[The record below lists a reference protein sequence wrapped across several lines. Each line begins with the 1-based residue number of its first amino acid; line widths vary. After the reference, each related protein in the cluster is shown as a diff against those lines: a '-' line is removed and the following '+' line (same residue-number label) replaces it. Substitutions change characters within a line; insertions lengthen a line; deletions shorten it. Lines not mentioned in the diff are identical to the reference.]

1 MPAPRDGRP
10 PLPAEPTS
18 AADLSATLYV
28 SSLPAHTTS
37 DDMHAT
43 FSPFGSVTRVSI
55 KSNTSHRTYAHVAFS
70 TSAAARA
77 ALEAL
82 DGQQPTL
89 VSPMPPPGTFD
100 AQPGP
105 SRGMGIVFAR
115 TPEERKGRVSATP
128 GAGPPQATERDGF
141 ADPSFGADAGGL
153 FRMSQTPNPTA
164 AAGVKPEPSPS
175 PQKQRRAVA
184 RSTQNG
190 DHPLERVGAPGQSL
204 PFRSGTAF
212 PPNAARSDSGNPT
225 RTPMDAPSPMQH
237 AFDTDG
243 IAVHRARLPQAARG
257 DSPAAQKQ
265 RRLFLVA
272 QIKRLT
278 AAGDKVVLSSRIEGD
293 EVVVEHM
300 REEEMAESQPAYPT
314 AHGHASGEEP
324 SLPVRPALSTPA
336 GVLSREEDEE
346 DDDIV
351 FQEVPDVKPVLT
363 PREPARPVRP
373 AAAVPNIR
381 PMDGVRNDEAEDVDQ
396 LATPEP
402 AADDVRFPLAFLP
415 ESRAD
420 SKATYATVD
429 TFINEYF
436 RRFDE
441 SRSSLESFY
450 TANAL
455 LSIKVDT
462 KVPARLLS
470 PALPFSPQWLA
481 VRDKIASTPVAITNA
496 VRLLPAVSHNL
507 DQLSFTARA
516 VPELRVKTRSRAPIM
531 LHVVGRFEEFLE
543 KTMRAFSRTFVIVPR
558 PSQTSGAGGGGFLV
572 HSDQLTVR
580 HAVRDEPA
588 SILVR
593 EPPFSP
599 ASQRQ
604 APVNRAPPAV
614 LPPSPPF
621 NTATPNDTAADAV
634 TEGSRSAA
642 PRSQAVSAQSLG
654 EGRGAGA
661 PAASNPAPAVTAP
674 ASGPRSASSSNRPPA
689 SRPRSP
695 EPASVGMAPRS
706 PASESSRSEGEAGS
720 AQTSVSLELQRRP
733 LPSAIAAVRSA
744 TALGKR
750 AADVEPTETRSR
762 KKRVGK
768 ESAEK
773 DAAVRTGNSTEGANG
788 PEAEAAASRM
798 YTAEELR
805 RFVQAEVRAQL
816 ARASSSGAGTAVGT
830 EDEGDESMATASD
843 ANEGVSD
850 RRRRSTKAA
859 EQAAQEKV
867 VAAAAAAERKRQA
880 KAEAIR
886 VQKEKE
892 KALKAGPPLGT
903 GLGKSDARIV
913 IAGGAQ
919 SLLHGFNGASNKLRY
934 MVDTGSSYLAVSHVG
949 DIVEFMPNPASL
961 STSVRKLHA
970 SSSDTYRVDD
980 YAWSDA
986 KDTLVVG
993 YLGVRHGGVVEQPQN
1008 GSRLIQDKVAV
1019 RPHKAGGVT
1028 ALTTLP
1034 GTGRLRFVT
1043 GGEDKQLHIWS
1054 RSRST
1059 QQYSTDAIHSNHSS
1073 MITSLAYMRERN
1085 WLVSSGKDKRLQ
1097 AYDVEHLTSA
1107 WQAILH
1113 DPIMTVEPMKSDPFL
1128 VLARTASSRDQF
1140 AAYDIRRPPTASAVL
1155 TFGYDLAPHRSS
1167 KGALAS
1173 TNMGRYFRGAQCD
1186 TIFAFPDYS
1195 SGVKLWDLRNVR
1207 TAQTHLDLKRQD
1219 LPDLGRAKVVQAAFR
1234 GRTELCLMDT
1244 SHVTRVNI
1252 RG

>member
-1 MPAPRDGRP
+1 
-10 PLPAEPTS
+10 
-18 AADLSATLYV
+18 
-28 SSLPAHTTS
+28 
-37 DDMHAT
+37 
-43 FSPFGSVTRVSI
+43 
-55 KSNTSHRTYAHVAFS
+55 
-70 TSAAARA
+70 
-77 ALEAL
+77 
-82 DGQQPTL
+82 
-89 VSPMPPPGTFD
+89 
-100 AQPGP
+100 
-105 SRGMGIVFAR
+105 
-115 TPEERKGRVSATP
+115 
-128 GAGPPQATERDGF
+128 
-141 ADPSFGADAGGL
+141 
-153 FRMSQTPNPTA
+153 
-164 AAGVKPEPSPS
+164 
-175 PQKQRRAVA
+175 
-184 RSTQNG
+184 
-190 DHPLERVGAPGQSL
+190 
-204 PFRSGTAF
+204 
-212 PPNAARSDSGNPT
+212 
-225 RTPMDAPSPMQH
+225 MQH

-278 AAGDKVVLSSRIEGD
+278 AAGDKVVLSSRIEGE
-293 EVVVEHM
+293 EVVVEYM

-314 AHGHASGEEP
+314 AHGHASGEEA

-381 PMDGVRNDEAEDVDQ
+381 PMDGVSNDEAEDVDQ

-429 TFINEYF
+429 TFINECVLPSSSWASCRFLILRVRRYF

-462 KVPARLLS
+462 TIPARPLS
-470 PALPFSPQWLA
+470 PAVPFSPQWLA

-543 KTMRAFSRTFVIVPR
+543 KTTRAFSRTFVIVPR

-621 NTATPNDTAADAV
+621 HTATPNDTAPDAV

-720 AQTSVSLELQRRP
+720 AQTSVSPELQRCP

-773 DAAVRTGNSTEGANG
+773 DAAVRTGTSTEGANG

-843 ANEGVSD
+843 ANEVVSD
-850 RRRRSTKAA
+850 GRRRSTKAA

-919 SLLHGFNGASNKLRY
+919 SLLHGAHGL
-934 MVDTGSSYLAVSHVG
+934 
-949 DIVEFMPNPASL
+949 SL
-961 STSVRKLHA
+961 PR
-970 SSSDTYRVDD
+970 
-980 YAWSDA
+980 
-986 KDTLVVG
+986 
-993 YLGVRHGGVVEQPQN
+993 
-1008 GSRLIQDKVAV
+1008 II
-1019 RPHKAGGVT
+1019 
-1028 ALTTLP
+1028 ALP
-1034 GTGRLRFVT
+1034 M
-1043 GGEDKQLHIWS
+1043 E
-1054 RSRST
+1054 
-1059 QQYSTDAIHSNHSS
+1059 TD
-1073 MITSLAYMRERN
+1073 
-1085 WLVSSGKDKRLQ
+1085 
-1097 AYDVEHLTSA
+1097 
-1107 WQAILH
+1107 
-1113 DPIMTVEPMKSDPFL
+1113 
-1128 VLARTASSRDQF
+1128 
-1140 AAYDIRRPPTASAVL
+1140 
-1155 TFGYDLAPHRSS
+1155 
-1167 KGALAS
+1167 
-1173 TNMGRYFRGAQCD
+1173 
-1186 TIFAFPDYS
+1186 
-1195 SGVKLWDLRNVR
+1195 
-1207 TAQTHLDLKRQD
+1207 
-1219 LPDLGRAKVVQAAFR
+1219 
-1234 GRTELCLMDT
+1234 
-1244 SHVTRVNI
+1244 
-1252 RG
+1252 